1 MDASS
6 RASTAG
12 WRKSQASTSGAT
24 RKVVVAAA
32 AVAIAVIGPKP

>member
-12 WRKSQASTSGAT
+12 CRKSAASTAGAT
-24 RKVVVAAA
+24 RNVVVAAA
-32 AVAIAVIGPKP
+32 AMAIAVIGP